1 VTAPANATPV
11 PAAAKVVVVEAV
23 PPWLWGLAG
32 GLFAAGIIVG
42 LLAMRYI
49 TLARMDPVAR
59 AFVLSREVALVVR
72 RDGTV
77 EGHPL
82 RRVSSLLAVSRLDGT
97 YVVPLTSHSVPL
109 VTPGA
114 RTVWLALDAGRVG
127 VPLAGA
133 DAYTQLCAV
142 HVMPE
147 GCERTTDPA
156 CWERL
161 AEAAGELGGQF
172 TLVGPLRIAVSVD
185 RGKILDVLGE
195 SIVAKGA
202 AQYESIQASMLAVAR
217 TETLWKALLGALR
230 GQSRL
235 AWVVLLAV
243 IVIAAIMAVVVA
255 LR

>member
-1 VTAPANATPV
+1 MHNATPV
-11 PAAAKVVVVEAV
+11 PAAAKVIVVETI
-23 PPWLWGLAG
+23 PPWAWGIAAALFALGLAA
-32 GLFAAGIIVG
+32 GLVIMHRV
-42 LLAMRYI
+42 M
-49 TLARMDPVAR
+49 LARMDPVAR
-59 AFVLSREVALVVR
+59 AFTRSREVALVIR
-72 RDGTV
+72 RDGTI

-97 YVVPLTSHSVPL
+97 YIVPITSHSVPL

-114 RTVWLALDAGRVG
+114 RTVWIALDAGRMG

-142 HVMPE
+142 HVMPQE
-147 GCERTTDPA
+147 CASVNDPA

-161 AEAAGELGGQF
+161 AETAGELGGQF
-172 TLVGPLRIAVSVD
+172 TLVGPLRIAVAVD
-185 RGKILDVLGE
+185 RGKVLDVLGE
-195 SIVAKGA
+195 SIIAKGA
-202 AQYESIQASMLAVAR
+202 AQYESIQAGMLAVAR
-217 TETLWKALLGALR
+217 TETLWRALLGALR

-243 IVIAAIMAVVVA
+243 LVIAAIMAVLVA